1 MKRALMILL
10 SFLLVVPTYADMDRY
25 SRAISEEFHIHYR
38 FDRTDIDPEY
48 RDNRNSTEL
57 LKQHL
62 QNASRIDSIIIHV
75 YSSPDGV
82 YEYNARLA
90 RQRAAAAETLIRQLT
105 GNAKTNAQ
113 TSTLIRT
120 VIVAEN
126 WSGLQRLVQERYTR
140 HDRSKV
146 LDILEAE
153 NISEAT
159 RKWRLQQLDNGYTW
173 NYMLRHYMPELR
185 NATVITLR
193 MKPEDP
199 LPTLVPMCTRA
210 VTMNPDDGPIRPKPA
225 AEPTP
230 SGTQTI
236 QPTPEQQPT
245 VTPADGQTEAPISAA
260 KPSMIPLYALRTNL
274 LVPALNIGAE
284 VPLGERWSVSADYY
298 YPWIWP
304 SKMNRN
310 CFELLGWS
318 VEGRYWFGND
328 RQPQQRLRGHSVGL
342 YAAAGYYDFE
352 RNYQGQQ
359 GEFVSTGLDYTYAM
373 GIGRRKRLNLEF
385 TLALGYIRSWG
396 RNYTVPGPGGE
407 LYPEPGTVIFDYV
420 GPTKAAVSLVVPFEK
435 WPWTKAAMTGKTKAG
450 KAKAVKVTG
459 TGKAKATRTGKTEA
473 AKVNR
478 TGKAK
483 ATKTGRTRKE
493 GRR

>member
-10 SFLLVVPTYADMDRY
+10 SFLLVVPTYADRDRY
-25 SRAISEEFHIHYR
+25 SRVISEEFQIHYR

-48 RDNRNSTEL
+48 SDNRNSTEL

-105 GNAKTNAQ
+105 GNAQTNAE
-113 TSTLIRT
+113 TSTPIRT

-126 WSGLQRLVQERYTR
+126 WSGLQRLVRERYTR

-225 AEPTP
+225 AEPKPATEPTP

-236 QPTPEQQPT
+236 QPTPQQST
-245 VTPADGQTEAPISAA
+245 VTPADGQTEDTTAA
-260 KPSMIPLYALRTNL
+260 TKPSMIPLYALRTNL

-298 YPWIWP
+298 FPWIWP
-304 SKMNRN
+304 EKTNRN
-310 CFELLGWS
+310 CFEILGWS
-318 VEGRYWFGND
+318 VEGRYWFGRD

-359 GEFVSTGLDYTYAM
+359 GEFLSTGLDYTYAM

-407 LYPEPGTVIFDYV
+407 LYPEPGPVIFDYV

-435 WPWTKAAMTGKTKAG
+435 WPWTKATMTGKTKAG
-450 KAKAVKVTG
+450 KAKA
-459 TGKAKATRTGKTEA
+459 TRTG
-473 AKVNR
+473 R
-478 TGKAK
+478 TKAVK
-483 ATKTGRTRKE
+483 ATQAGRTRKE

>member
-1 MKRALMILL
+1 
-10 SFLLVVPTYADMDRY
+10 
-25 SRAISEEFHIHYR
+25 
-38 FDRTDIDPEY
+38 
-48 RDNRNSTEL
+48 
-57 LKQHL
+57 
-62 QNASRIDSIIIHV
+62 
-75 YSSPDGV
+75 
-82 YEYNARLA
+82 
-90 RQRAAAAETLIRQLT
+90 
-105 GNAKTNAQ
+105 
-113 TSTLIRT
+113 
-120 VIVAEN
+120 
-126 WSGLQRLVQERYTR
+126 
-140 HDRSKV
+140 
-146 LDILEAE
+146 
-153 NISEAT
+153 
-159 RKWRLQQLDNGYTW
+159 
-173 NYMLRHYMPELR
+173 MPELR
-185 NATVITLR
+185 NATFITLR

-199 LPTLVPMCTRA
+199 LPAVVQMCTRA

-225 AEPTP
+225 AEQKPAAEPT
-230 SGTQTI
+230 
-236 QPTPEQQPT
+236 QPT
-245 VTPADGQTEAPISAA
+245 GTEAPTAAA

-274 LVPALNIGAE
+274 LVPVLNIGAE

-318 VEGRYWFGND
+318 AEGRYWFGRD

-359 GEFVSTGLDYTYAM
+359 GEFVSTGFDYTYAM

-435 WPWTKAAMTGKTKAG
+435 WPWTKAAKTG
-450 KAKAVKVTG
+450 
-459 TGKAKATRTGKTEA
+459 
-473 AKVNR
+473 N
-478 TGKAK
+478 AK
-483 ATKTGRTRKE
+483 ATKIGKTAKTTQAGRTRKE

>member
-10 SFLLVVPTYADMDRY
+10 SFLLVMPTYADMDRY
-25 SRAISEEFHIHYR
+25 SRAISEEFQIHYR
-38 FDRTDIDPEY
+38 FDRSDIDPEY

-62 QNASRIDSIIIHV
+62 QNVSRIDSIIIHV

-105 GNAKTNAQ
+105 GNAQTNAETNAQ
-113 TSTLIRT
+113 TNAPIRT

-159 RKWRLQQLDNGYTW
+159 RKWRLQQLDDGYTW

-225 AEPTP
+225 AEQKPATEPT
-230 SGTQTI
+230 
-236 QPTPEQQPT
+236 QPTGTEDPT
-245 VTPADGQTEAPISAA
+245 AAA
-260 KPSMIPLYALRTNL
+260 KPFMIPLYALRTNL
-274 LVPALNIGAE
+274 LVPSLNIGAE

-310 CFELLGWS
+310 CFEILGWS
-318 VEGRYWFGND
+318 VEGRYWFGRD

-407 LYPEPGTVIFDYV
+407 LYTEPGTVIFDYV

-435 WPWTKAAMTGKTKAG
+435 WPWTKATMTGKTKAG
-450 KAKAVKVTG
+450 KAKATQTGRTKAVKATG
-459 TGKAKATRTGKTEA
+459 TGKAKATQA
-473 AKVNR
+473 
-478 TGKAK
+478 
-483 ATKTGRTRKE
+483 GRTRKE

>member
-1 MKRALMILL
+1 MKRVIMILL
-10 SFLLVVPTYADMDRY
+10 SFLSVMPTYADMDRY
-25 SRAISEEFHIHYR
+25 SRTISEEFQIHYR
-38 FDRTDIDPEY
+38 FDRSDIDPEY

-62 QNASRIDSIIIHV
+62 QDASRIDSIIIHV

-105 GNAKTNAQ
+105 GSAQ
-113 TSTLIRT
+113 TSAQGSTPIRT

-126 WSGLQRLVQERYTR
+126 WSGLQRLVRERYTR

-173 NYMLRHYMPELR
+173 NYILRHYMPELR

-199 LPTLVPMCTRA
+199 LPAVVQMYTRA
-210 VTMNPDDGPIRPKPA
+210 VTMNPDDGPIRLKPA
-225 AEPTP
+225 AEQKPATEPT
-230 SGTQTI
+230 
-236 QPTPEQQPT
+236 QPT
-245 VTPADGQTEAPISAA
+245 GTEAPTSAA

-318 VEGRYWFGND
+318 VEGRYWFGRD

-435 WPWTKAAMTGKTKAG
+435 WPWTKVGTTKVAKATQAG
-450 KAKAVKVTG
+450 RTKAVKATG
-459 TGKAKATRTGKTEA
+459 TGKTAKATQA
-473 AKVNR
+473 
-478 TGKAK
+478 
-483 ATKTGRTRKE
+483 GRTRKE

>member
-1 MKRALMILL
+1 MKRVIMILL
-10 SFLLVVPTYADMDRY
+10 SFLSVMPTYADMDRY

-38 FDRTDIDPEY
+38 FDRSDIDPDY

-62 QNASRIDSIIIHV
+62 QDASRIDSIIIHV

-105 GNAKTNAQ
+105 GSAQ
-113 TSTLIRT
+113 TGAQGGTPIRT

-126 WSGLQRLVQERYTR
+126 WSGLQRLVRERYTR

-173 NYMLRHYMPELR
+173 SYILRHYMPELR

-199 LPTLVPMCTRA
+199 LPAVVQMCTRA

-225 AEPTP
+225 AEQKPATEPT
-230 SGTQTI
+230 
-236 QPTPEQQPT
+236 QPTGTEDPT
-245 VTPADGQTEAPISAA
+245 AA
-260 KPSMIPLYALRTNL
+260 TKPSMIPLYALRTNL

-318 VEGRYWFGND
+318 VEGRYWFGRD

-450 KAKAVKVTG
+450 KAKVGRTS
-459 TGKAKATRTGKTEA
+459 KATQA
-473 AKVNR
+473 
-478 TGKAK
+478 
-483 ATKTGRTRKE
+483 GRTRKE

>member
-1 MKRALMILL
+1 M
-10 SFLLVVPTYADMDRY
+10 PTYADMDSY
-25 SRAISEEFHIHYR
+25 SRAISEEFQIHYR

-62 QNASRIDSIIIHV
+62 QDASRIDSIIIHV

-105 GNAKTNAQ
+105 GSAQTNAQ
-113 TSTLIRT
+113 GSTSIRT

-199 LPTLVPMCTRA
+199 LPTLVPMCARA

-225 AEPTP
+225 TEPTP
-230 SGTQTI
+230 SGIQTI
-236 QPTPEQQPT
+236 QPTPQQPT
-245 VTPADGQTEAPISAA
+245 VTPADGPTGTEDTTAAA

-310 CFELLGWS
+310 CFEFLGWS
-318 VEGRYWFGND
+318 VEGRYWFGRD

-435 WPWTKAAMTGKTKAG
+435 WPWTKVGTTK
-450 KAKAVKVTG
+450 V
-459 TGKAKATRTGKTEA
+459 
-473 AKVNR
+473 
-478 TGKAK
+478 AK
-483 ATKTGRTRKE
+483 ATKAGRTRKE

>member
-1 MKRALMILL
+1 M
-10 SFLLVVPTYADMDRY
+10 PTYADMDRY

-38 FDRTDIDPEY
+38 FDRSDIDPEY

-62 QNASRIDSIIIHV
+62 QDASRIDSIIIHV

-105 GNAKTNAQ
+105 G
-113 TSTLIRT
+113 STPIRT

-126 WSGLQRLVQERYTR
+126 WSGLQRLVRERYTR
-140 HDRSKV
+140 HDRSKI

-173 NYMLRHYMPELR
+173 SYILRHYMPELR

-199 LPTLVPMCTRA
+199 LPAVVQMCTRA

-225 AEPTP
+225 AEQKPATEPT
-230 SGTQTI
+230 
-236 QPTPEQQPT
+236 QPTGTEDPT
-245 VTPADGQTEAPISAA
+245 AAA

-274 LVPALNIGAE
+274 LVPALNIGVE

-318 VEGRYWFGND
+318 VEGRYWFGRD

-435 WPWTKAAMTGKTKAG
+435 WPWTKATMTGKTKAG
-450 KAKAVKVTG
+450 KAKATKV
-459 TGKAKATRTGKTEA
+459 GKTAKATQA
-473 AKVNR
+473 
-478 TGKAK
+478 
-483 ATKTGRTRKE
+483 GRTRKE

>member
-1 MKRALMILL
+1 MLFIESERAKEERWKAVRCCLL
-10 SFLLVVPTYADMDRY
+10 HRLGQQERR
-25 SRAISEEFHIHYR
+25 RAHRHR
-38 FDRTDIDPEY
+38 
-48 RDNRNSTEL
+48 
-57 LKQHL
+57 
-62 QNASRIDSIIIHV
+62 
-75 YSSPDGV
+75 
-82 YEYNARLA
+82 ARLA

-105 GNAKTNAQ
+105 GNAETNAKTNAQ
-113 TSTLIRT
+113 TSTPIRT

-173 NYMLRHYMPELR
+173 NYILRHYMPELR
-185 NATVITLR
+185 NATFITLR

-225 AEPTP
+225 AEQKPAVEQEP

-245 VTPADGQTEAPISAA
+245 VTPADGPTGTEDTTAAA

-318 VEGRYWFGND
+318 VEGRYWFGRD

-435 WPWTKAAMTGKTKAG
+435 WPWTKATMTGN
-450 KAKAVKVTG
+450 AKVGRTS
-459 TGKAKATRTGKTEA
+459 KATRTGKTEA

-478 TGKAK
+478 TGTAK

>member
-1 MKRALMILL
+1 MKRVLMILL
-10 SFLLVVPTYADMDRY
+10 SFLSVMPTYADMDRY
-25 SRAISEEFHIHYR
+25 SRAISEEFQIHYR
-38 FDRTDIDPEY
+38 FDRSDIDPEY

-62 QNASRIDSIIIHV
+62 QDASRIDSIIIHV

-105 GNAKTNAQ
+105 GSAQTNAQ
-113 TSTLIRT
+113 GSTSIRT

-126 WSGLQRLVQERYTR
+126 WSGLQRLVRERYTR

-199 LPTLVPMCTRA
+199 LPTLVPMCARA

-225 AEPTP
+225 TEPTP
-230 SGTQTI
+230 SGIQTI
-236 QPTPEQQPT
+236 QPTPQQPT
-245 VTPADGQTEAPISAA
+245 VTPADGPTGTEDTTAAA

-310 CFELLGWS
+310 CFEFLGWS
-318 VEGRYWFGND
+318 VEGRYWFGRD

-435 WPWTKAAMTGKTKAG
+435 WPWTKVGTTK
-450 KAKAVKVTG
+450 V
-459 TGKAKATRTGKTEA
+459 
-473 AKVNR
+473 
-478 TGKAK
+478 AK
-483 ATKTGRTRKE
+483 ATKAGRTRKE

>member
-1 MKRALMILL
+1 MKRVIMILL
-10 SFLLVVPTYADMDRY
+10 SFLSVMPTYADMDRY
-25 SRAISEEFHIHYR
+25 SRAISEEFQIHYR
-38 FDRTDIDPEY
+38 FDRSDIDPEY

-62 QNASRIDSIIIHV
+62 QDASRIDSIIIHV

-105 GNAKTNAQ
+105 GSAQTNAQ
-113 TSTLIRT
+113 GSTSIRT

-126 WSGLQRLVQERYTR
+126 WSGLQRLVRERYTR

-199 LPTLVPMCTRA
+199 LPTLVPMCARA

-225 AEPTP
+225 TEPTP
-230 SGTQTI
+230 SGIQTI
-236 QPTPEQQPT
+236 QPTPQQPT
-245 VTPADGQTEAPISAA
+245 VTPADGPTGTEDTTAAA

-318 VEGRYWFGND
+318 VEGRYWFGRD

-435 WPWTKAAMTGKTKAG
+435 WPWTKVGTTK
-450 KAKAVKVTG
+450 V
-459 TGKAKATRTGKTEA
+459 
-473 AKVNR
+473 
-478 TGKAK
+478 AK
-483 ATKTGRTRKE
+483 ATKAGRTRKE